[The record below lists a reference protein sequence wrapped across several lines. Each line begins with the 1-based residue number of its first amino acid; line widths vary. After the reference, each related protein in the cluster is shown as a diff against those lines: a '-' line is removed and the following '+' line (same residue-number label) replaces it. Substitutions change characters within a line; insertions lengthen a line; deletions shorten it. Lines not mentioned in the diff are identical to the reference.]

1 MHLLFAS
8 IFFLRNPKCFQL
20 RTTFRAHFCV
30 GKVFK
35 IVKGMEL
42 KLWQGYTTEFFVNL
56 LKYNPIMFSFRIHS
70 EGQNLFWMY
79 ANPKCI
85 IMDTITSRNL
95 RKSQTWSLSS
105 FYLGQLI
112 QNKNLFYQYWHMLP
126 LPWFW
131 AFKVSIWSE
140 KYIIKSLTPYYVILM
155 YYQFMIIACR

>member
-1 MHLLFAS
+1 MNKKLMHLLFAT

-20 RTTFRAHFCV
+20 RTTFRAHFSV

-35 IVKGMEL
+35 IVKGMDL

-70 EGQNLFWMY
+70 EGQNLFWVY

-85 IMDTITSRNL
+85 IMDTITSRDV

-105 FYLGQLI
+105 LYLGQLI
-112 QNKNLFYQYWHMLP
+112 LNKTLFI
-126 LPWFW
+126 
-131 AFKVSIWSE
+131 SIDTCCLFLNFGLS
-140 KYIIKSLTPYYVILM
+140 S
-155 YYQFMIIACR
+155 

>member
-8 IFFLRNPKCFQL
+8 IFFLEIPTAFNCVQPLEHTSVWEKFL
-20 RTTFRAHFCV
+20 RSSRV
-30 GKVFK
+30 WNWNYDKV
-35 IVKGMEL
+35 IPL
-42 KLWQGYTTEFFVNL
+42 SFFVNL

-140 KYIIKSLTPYYVILM
+140 KYIIKSLTL
-155 YYQFMIIACR
+155 